1 MRLTV
6 VLFLAMI
13 ACGGAD
19 RAAPAPGSQ
28 SRLGRP
34 GVDAP
39 KANCT
44 CRNLTVG
51 GRYPQSNGHT
61 APPPREALS
70 EVVSVDEARCIA
82 TTRLVVSQ
90 EQGEKPCDADI
101 FVIPPANPAG

>member
-1 MRLTV
+1 MRLSV
-6 VLFLAMI
+6 LLFLAAT

-19 RAAPAPGSQ
+19 RSAPAPQSQ
-28 SRLGRP
+28 SRVGRSA
-34 GVDAP
+34 VDAP
-39 KANCT
+39 KPNCT

-51 GRYPQSNGHT
+51 ARYPQSNGHT

-70 EVVSVDEARCIA
+70 EVVSVDEARCVA
-82 TTRLVVSQ
+82 QTRLVVSQ

>member
-1 MRLTV
+1 MRLSV
-6 VLFLAMI
+6 ALFLAAI

-19 RAAPAPGSQ
+19 RSAPPPRS
-28 SRLGRP
+28 

-44 CRNLTVG
+44 CRNVAVG
-51 GRYPQSNGHT
+51 ARYPQSNGHT

-70 EVVSVDEARCIA
+70 EVVSVDESRCIA
-82 TTRLVVSQ
+82 ITRLVVSQ

>member
-1 MRLTV
+1 MRLSL
-6 VLFLAMI
+6 VLFLAAI
-13 ACGGAD
+13 ACGGGE
-19 RAAPAPGSQ
+19 RSVPAPAPRSA
-28 SRLGRP
+28 
-34 GVDAP
+34 VDAP

-51 GRYPQSNGHT
+51 ARYPQSNGHT

-70 EVVSVDEARCIA
+70 EIVSVDESRCIA